1 MFENFQY
8 GKFGEVKCWEDKK
21 YLRKFKTKTT
31 FDFSSMSYLQ
41 LHPSTQP
48 IFYRVEIFELFMGV
62 KDLSLPP
69 SPRAAPAGEELIRLK
84 SSKISTQY
92 LIASSYSLGIAS
104 CTVVGEL
111 HTSYNGSS
119 VQRDDNNNIHRKCG
133 IIKATWSH
141 LVNLSMLG
149 IEVLCNRGGIDK
161 LHIYPDGKS
170 FSSSVRIEPFAV
182 LFWAFGILL
191 TPILKQLTQPAGLTS
206 LNSGNG
212 PVQYSSGK
220 LGLI

>member
-1 MFENFQY
+1 MFGIWCRCSRPHCCTCKCPTVMYTMDSVYCVVCSVMFENFQY
-8 GKFGEVKCWEDKK
+8 GKFGEVKCWKDKK

-62 KDLSLPP
+62 EDLSLPP
-69 SPRAAPAGEELIRLK
+69 SPRAAPAGEELIGLK

-119 VQRDDNNNIHRKCG
+119 VQRDVNNNINRKCR
-133 IIKATWSH
+133 IIKATWS
-141 LVNLSMLG
+141 LVT
-149 IEVLCNRGGIDK
+149 
-161 LHIYPDGKS
+161 
-170 FSSSVRIEPFAV
+170 SSHSVHA
-182 LFWAFGILL
+182 W
-191 TPILKQLTQPAGLTS
+191 
-206 LNSGNG
+206 N
-212 PVQYSSGK
+212 
-220 LGLI
+220 